1 MHVPASSVSSD
12 RDAIDYPACHCR
24 WCQRETGTAHALN
37 ALYEADRVGLAA
49 WKFLQRLD
57 DVAVSAALGAV
68 HVLGDLREGVT
79 LLARAESFELAR
91 RTGGAG
97 QMGGA
102 RRWRR
107 RRSCNALR
115 CVAL

>member
-68 HVLGDLREGVT
+68 HVLGDPLSSNGYAAVAAAVKVCWRHASLRSDRKGPPD
-79 LLARAESFELAR
+79 LLQR
-91 RTGGAG
+91 
-97 QMGGA
+97 
-102 RRWRR
+102 
-107 RRSCNALR
+107 
-115 CVAL
+115 